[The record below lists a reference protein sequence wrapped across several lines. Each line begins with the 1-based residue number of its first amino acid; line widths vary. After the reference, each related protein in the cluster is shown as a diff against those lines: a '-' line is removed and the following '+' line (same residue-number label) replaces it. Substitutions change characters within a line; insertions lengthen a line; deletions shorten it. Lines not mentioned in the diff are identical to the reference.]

1 MTPSTPYS
9 YSSSYSTSS
18 LDLEK
23 LDLYRPQTG
32 FGDEHEDDDDRKA
45 TR

>member
-23 LDLYRPQTG
+23 LDLYRPQERIE
-32 FGDEHEDDDDRKA
+32 DEHEHEDDQEA